1 MGTKRAREVSLP
13 SFFVPSFR
21 ARLAGHR
28 SQHNICSPPLRSV
41 RTRCAAKLNIDCT
54 QCTLLLRFT
63 GLRASFGAMPQSIHI
78 TARGYWLIFSA
89 AVLWSLAGIFIK
101 CLDVPPLA
109 IVFYRSFF
117 AFLVFTPF
125 WRRRQWQFNWPI
137 LVSVLT
143 YSAAISA
150 FVAAN
155 KLTTAA
161 NAIVLQYTAPIFV
174 FLFSRLVLREK
185 ISRLNGSALFLAMVG
200 VCAISVE
207 SVGRPEMSGV
217 ILALSSGVLFAAYM
231 INSRNAQGVNAVY
244 LTWIN
249 NLGCALLL
257 VLFVKSELSLSAN
270 ELVILAVMGAVQLGL
285 PYFLFSKGLESV
297 PLQEASLIALIEPVL
312 NPVWVALA
320 FGEIP
325 SAATFA
331 GGGLILFGLA
341 VRYLAPWFGNSSQR
355 VRLVS

>member
-1 MGTKRAREVSLP
+1 
-13 SFFVPSFR
+13 
-21 ARLAGHR
+21 
-28 SQHNICSPPLRSV
+28 
-41 RTRCAAKLNIDCT
+41 
-54 QCTLLLRFT
+54 
-63 GLRASFGAMPQSIHI
+63 MPQSINPSV
-78 TARGYWLIFSA
+78 RGHWLIFSA

-101 CLDVPPLA
+101 HLDVPPLA

-117 AFLVFTPF
+117 ACLVFTPF
-125 WRRRQWQFNWPI
+125 LRRSQWQLNWPI
-137 LVSVLT
+137 LASVLT
-143 YSAAISA
+143 YTAAISA

-174 FLFSRLVLREK
+174 FLFSRLVLGEK
-185 ISRLNGSALFLAMVG
+185 ISRLNSVALVLAMVG

-207 SVGRPEMSGV
+207 SVGQPEMSGV
-217 ILALSSGVLFAAYM
+217 MLALSSGVLFAAYM
-231 INSRNAQGVNAVY
+231 VNLRNAQAVNPVY

-249 NLGCALLL
+249 NLGCGLLL
-257 VLFVKSELSLSAN
+257 LLFVKSQLSLDQHQLA
-270 ELVILAVMGAVQLGL
+270 ILAVMGAVQLGL
-285 PYFLFSKGLESV
+285 PYFLFSKGLQSV

-325 SAATFA
+325 SVPTIA

-341 VRYLAPWFGNSSQR
+341 LRYLAPWLTKSRES
-355 VRLVS
+355 VRLAS